1 MAPFSRALIFSSKR
15 TNSTVKKF
23 FTATLLFVVL
33 ITSFGCVE
41 KQSEE
46 IVIGAILPLTG
57 DGAKWGE
64 TAKNAINMATNEI
77 NAEGGIN
84 GKKMKVIY
92 EDDQGGPATGASVMT
107 KLATVNKVP
116 VVIGTLFSSVT
127 LAMAPIAE
135 GNKVVL
141 ISPASTAPKISQAG
155 DYIFRNVAP
164 DTFEAKEMA
173 TFAFK
178 EMKFQHVAILYINND
193 YGLGLKEVF
202 ESEFKKLGGSI
213 LSEESFEQGG
223 TDFRAQLT
231 KIKNAKPDAVYMP
244 GYPPEMAQI
253 MKQAA
258 ELKLRT
264 QFLSVT
270 VFEDSKVLELAGQAA
285 DGVIYTTQV
294 YDPEAKDE
302 IVQKFVKAYKDRFN
316 ATPDIFAGLSY
327 DATKI
332 VALAMRQG
340 GLQSEQIK
348 KTLYT
353 IKDFHGVTGLTTF
366 DANGD
371 VMKPIGIKVLKQGR
385 FVWYGK

>member
-1 MAPFSRALIFSSKR
+1 MVRKVSAPCIIILALI
-15 TNSTVKKF
+15 
-23 FTATLLFVVL
+23 LG
-33 ITSFGCVE
+33 SFGCAKKE
-41 KQSEE
+41 PEE
-46 IVIGAILPLTG
+46 VKIGAVLPLTG
-57 DGAKWGE
+57 DAAKWGE
-64 TAKNAINMATNEI
+64 SSKRAIDLAIDEI
-77 NAEGGIN
+77 NTGGGIN
-84 GKKMKVIY
+84 GRKIRVIY
-92 EDDQGGPATGASVMT
+92 EDDQGNAAAGTSAMN
-107 KLATVNKVP
+107 KLATVDKVP
-116 VVIGTLFSSVT
+116 VVIGALFSSVT

-135 GNKVVL
+135 SNKVVL
-141 ISPASTAPKISQAG
+141 ISPASTAPKISEAG

-173 TFAFK
+173 AFALKNVKFK
-178 EMKFQHVAILYINND
+178 RVAILYINND
-193 YGLGLKEVF
+193 YGLGLKDVF
-202 ESEFKKLGGSI
+202 DTEFKTLGGEI
-213 LSEESFEQGG
+213 VGVESFEQGG

-253 MKQAA
+253 MKQAR
-258 ELKLRT
+258 ELKINT

-270 VFEDSKVLELAGQAA
+270 VFEDAKVLEIAGKAA

-302 IVQKFVKAYKDRFN
+302 VVQKFVKAYKDRFN

-340 GLQSEQIK
+340 GVQSEQIK

-371 VMKPIGIKVLKQGR
+371 VVKPIGIKVLKQGR
-385 FVWYGK
+385 FVWYTK